1 MVISPKRKKSLLYLF
16 ITSFIFSLIF
26 YFAVSTFTGNR
37 GLIALINLK
46 KDIEYNKSILKSI
59 SLKKESLNNRIIG
72 LYEKSLDLDL
82 LDEQAKNAL
91 GYTSPGEFMI
101 IIDTE

>member
-1 MVISPKRKKSLLYLF
+1 MYLF